1 MTRPLNVLHVVA
13 NLCGGGVER
22 LLVESLAV
30 LDHDNFTHQVCCVSS
45 GGIYEKD
52 LRRLGIPYWIM
63 KRRLRFDP
71 TVILQMVHLMRREH
85 IDVMHGLNFTGNAWG
100 RLAAKLAG
108 VPRIIAH
115 ERGTAWTENAI
126 MRWVDR
132 RLYPFTHLWLANSEA
147 SAIMLTQRIGIPAE
161 HIRVV
166 HNGLPEYSPS
176 RQTGS
181 PLRERIAVDSDIPLI
196 GTVGRLD
203 TPKGHI
209 FLLRAIPLV
218 WQVSPQAHFVII
230 GDGPLRHL
238 LETEARRMGLLNEGR
253 VHFLGF
259 VEGAAYL
266 MQDLDI
272 LVHPAIRESLGN
284 VLIEAGLACLPVIA
298 CNVDGCSEVI
308 VDGETGVLV
317 DCTMPVEYMSAP
329 GASPMPKVI
338 VDGNTRTLREPLS
351 PSPGALSDAILS
363 LLRDPQLRRKMGKR
377 GRERARQIF
386 SLNRYTQTLERAY
399 RGNL

>member
-1 MTRPLNVLHVVA
+1 
-13 NLCGGGVER
+13 
-22 LLVESLAV
+22 
-30 LDHDNFTHQVCCVSS
+30 
-45 GGIYEKD
+45 
-52 LRRLGIPYWIM
+52 
-63 KRRLRFDP
+63 
-71 TVILQMVHLMRREH
+71 
-85 IDVMHGLNFTGNAWG
+85 
-100 RLAAKLAG
+100 
-108 VPRIIAH
+108 
-115 ERGTAWTENAI
+115 
-126 MRWVDR
+126 
-132 RLYPFTHLWLANSEA
+132 
-147 SAIMLTQRIGIPAE
+147 
-161 HIRVV
+161 
-166 HNGLPEYSPS
+166 
-176 RQTGS
+176 
-181 PLRERIAVDSDIPLI
+181 
-196 GTVGRLD
+196 
-203 TPKGHI
+203 
-209 FLLRAIPLV
+209 
-218 WQVSPQAHFVII
+218 
-230 GDGPLRHL
+230 
-238 LETEARRMGLLNEGR
+238 MGLLNEGR